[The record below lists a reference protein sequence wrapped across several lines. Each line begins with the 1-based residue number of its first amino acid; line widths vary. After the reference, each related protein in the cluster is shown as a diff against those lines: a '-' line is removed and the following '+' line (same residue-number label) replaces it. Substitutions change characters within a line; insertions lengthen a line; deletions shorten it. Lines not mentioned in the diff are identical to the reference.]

1 MIFKYEMIC
10 KELLKLNNVAIA
22 SKFGSKISEDAA
34 KMVAKKLLSKKIKV
48 YTIAPVEMSGAKQ
61 IESLDQLTKVK
72 LDFLDF
78 KLAFPGN
85 LNNKIRSSGP

>member
-1 MIFKYEMIC
+1 M
-10 KELLKLNNVAIA
+10 KLNNVAIV

-34 KMVAKKLLSKKIKV
+34 KMVTKKLLSKKIKV

-72 LDFLDF
+72 LDFL
-78 KLAFPGN
+78 N
-85 LNNKIRSSGP
+85 LDYHF